1 MANTIPMRHPK
12 NGLTKNGFYGF
23 SWTTLFF
30 GGFPALF
37 RGDFIT
43 FLGLFSVLFVV
54 GIITTGVGAFILM
67 IAWAF
72 MYNKH
77 YTRKL
82 IERGYRF
89 NGSAEQNKAAASA
102 IGVSVD

>member
-1 MANTIPMRHPK
+1 MASMIPMK
-12 NGLTKNGFYGF
+12 NFENGLTKDGFYGF

-43 FLGLFSVLFVV
+43 FLGLFAVLFVIGLITA
-54 GIITTGVGAFILM
+54 GIGAFILM

-72 MYNKH
+72 MYNKY
-77 YTRKL
+77 YTKKL
-82 IERGYRF
+82 IEKGYRF
-89 NGSAEQNKAAASA
+89 NGSAEQNAAAANA
-102 IGVSVD
+102 IGVSLD